1 VKRYL
6 IPAGAIALV
15 AVLVIGLSQAGGG
28 GGGSS
33 KSLGGSCK
41 APRVPPG
48 APAALTT
55 LQKQACQLLPG
66 GAKAFKD
73 RLASLRGYPVVV
85 NKWASWCGPCR
96 AEFPLFQKATLV
108 LGRQVAFMGVDSLDN
123 KGDAGG
129 FLKKFPVAY
138 PSYFDGSG
146 SVAQVFNGAAVS
158 PTTAF
163 YDAHGKLQYLH
174 QGEYPS
180 EAKLLSD
187 IRRYAIAGRA

>member
-1 VKRYL
+1 VL
-6 IPAGAIALV
+6 ALV

-28 GGGSS
+28 ETGSS
-33 KSLGGSCK
+33 KSVGGSCA
-41 APRVPPG
+41 APKTPAG
-48 APAALTT
+48 APAPLAD
-55 LQKQACQLLPG
+55 LQRQACQLLPG
-66 GAKAFKD
+66 GAKAFKA

-108 LGRQVAFMGVDSLDN
+108 LGRQVAFLGVNSLDN
-123 KGDAGG
+123 NGDAGR

-138 PSYFDGSG
+138 PSYLDGSG
-146 SVAQVFNGAAVS
+146 AVAQTFNGAAVS

-163 YDAHGKLQYLH
+163 YDSKGKLQYLH

-180 EAKLLSD
+180 EAKLISD